1 MLGRCHRIQQV
12 SHDVDA
18 ALRADAQR
26 QPAASPHGVRLLSG
40 KSSAAVPWTVAGA
53 DIGQGRRC
61 ATPRLPREPAEAVE
75 LQGTR
80 QGSALR
86 VPCSTQRICVSRGCM
101 PRL

>member
-40 KSSAAVPWTVAGA
+40 KSSAAVPWTIAGA
-53 DIGQGRRC
+53 DIGQGRRF
-61 ATPRLPREPAEAVE
+61 ATPRLPHESAEAVE
-75 LQGTR
+75 SQGAR
-80 QGSALR
+80 QGR
-86 VPCSTQRICVSRGCM
+86 
-101 PRL
+101 